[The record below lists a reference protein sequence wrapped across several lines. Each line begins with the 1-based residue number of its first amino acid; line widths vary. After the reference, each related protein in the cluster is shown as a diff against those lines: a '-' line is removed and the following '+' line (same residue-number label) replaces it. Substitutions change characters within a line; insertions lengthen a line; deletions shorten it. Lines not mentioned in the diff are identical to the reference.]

1 MLSPLS
7 SLANSIFLFLKT
19 DDFPADLETASSK
32 CLHLDAKNQVFQQ
45 VLLSMKLMQK
55 KCKKKTREEEKEV
68 GAISSVPQKSY
79 RNEYDRTQLSRA
91 ISTGD

>member
-1 MLSPLS
+1 
-7 SLANSIFLFLKT
+7 
-19 DDFPADLETASSK
+19 
-32 CLHLDAKNQVFQQ
+32 
-45 VLLSMKLMQK
+45 MKLMQK

>member
-55 KCKKKTREEEKEV
+55 KCKKKTREEKEV